1 MGKKTIHGG
10 SQEPR
15 TGLKLQGSKGLSPY
29 GGFSLLATLLVREP
43 GIHTLGQKEE
53 NSSCCGHSW
62 ADGEIGC
69 PGTHSFTSTNNL
81 ASDIPICEMG
91 TMRLTWVS
99 EQGHGKGFVKGEV
112 L

>member
-1 MGKKTIHGG
+1 MGKETIHGR

-15 TGLKLQGSKGLSPY
+15 TGLKLQGSERLSPY
-29 GGFSLLATLLVREP
+29 GGFSLVATPLVREP

-53 NSSCCGHSW
+53 TNSCCGHSW
-62 ADGEIGC
+62 ADGETGR
-69 PGTHSFTSTNNL
+69 PGTHSFTDV

-91 TMRLTWVS
+91 TMRPTWVS